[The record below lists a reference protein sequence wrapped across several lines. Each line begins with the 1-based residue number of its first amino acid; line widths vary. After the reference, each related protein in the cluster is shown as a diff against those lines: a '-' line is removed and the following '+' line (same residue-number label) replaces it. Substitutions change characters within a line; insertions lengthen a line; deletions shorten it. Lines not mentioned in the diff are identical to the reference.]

1 MDDKLDLINEKEL
14 KRIEFKVYDCD
25 DTLWDLR
32 ELRGILDDSAV
43 LHSVANRLSDNIDK
57 IADNLHEND
66 NDTNKKLLKDIVFVI
81 EFFNGYA

>member
-1 MDDKLDLINEKEL
+1 MDDKLDLINEQEL

-43 LHSVANRLSDNIDK
+43 LHAVANRLSDNIDK

>member
-43 LHSVANRLSDNIDK
+43 LHAVANRLSGNLDK